1 MFKTQIKKT
10 NRNIKK
16 IKKTLKM
23 KGGFRDLVDINR
35 LGNIKIKRKEGLL
48 SLVSRKSWQ
57 GENKEKYDPL
67 LEKLKIYNKSYGTNA
82 FETFYG
88 VGKFN
93 SALMFGADN
102 IIKNIDP
109 CADIK
114 FATYSIIRRSVMDFL
129 ITNKVHCHSIENN
142 TLIIFTIKNFL
153 ENKRGGGIIG
163 SFSASVGNFFNKN
176 YTNAMN
182 RYSRYSVSFG
192 YNIIVNMEIRE
203 YNAQQNYEKQQAE
216 AAGQGTSQKEEFK
229 DASNVEFWYNFKPY
243 IPKNVNYDR
252 PSNYITE
259 FEPTA
264 IKSAYPAVLSTES

>member
-1 MFKTQIKKT
+1 MVKTQIKKT

-48 SLVSRKSWQ
+48 SLVSLKSWQ

-67 LEKLKIYNKSYGTNA
+67 LEKLKIYNKSDGTDG

-93 SALMFGADN
+93 SALAFGADN
-102 IIKNIDP
+102 KIKNIDP

-114 FATYSIIRRSVMDFL
+114 FATYSIIRRSVMEFL
-129 ITNKVHCHSIENN
+129 ITKNVHCHSIENT
-142 TLIIFTIKNFL
+142 TLIIFTIEKFK
-153 ENKRGGGIIG
+153 ENQRGGGITG

-176 YTNAMN
+176 YDNARN
-182 RYSRYSVSFG
+182 RFSVSFG
-192 YNIIVNMEIRE
+192 YNIIVNMKIPN
-203 YNAQQNYEKQQAE
+203 YNAQANYKEQKAE
-216 AAGQGTSQKEEFK
+216 AAGQGTSQKEDFK

-243 IPKNVNYDR
+243 IPKNVKYDR
-252 PSNYITE
+252 PSTYITE

-264 IKSAYPAVLSTES
+264 IKLA